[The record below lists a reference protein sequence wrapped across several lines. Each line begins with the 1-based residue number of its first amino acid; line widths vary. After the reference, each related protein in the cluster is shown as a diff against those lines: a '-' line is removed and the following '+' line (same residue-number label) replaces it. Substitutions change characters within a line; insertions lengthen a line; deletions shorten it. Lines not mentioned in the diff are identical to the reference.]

1 MSTPSSASAPSPSA
15 TASAPSTN
23 KASAY
28 AVGAIP
34 AFKPPVNYAAAASK
48 SKPSPPA
55 INGKDAPAVIGSF
68 GGSSPS
74 TAAAAAIAQA
84 AGNGQQGGHAKKPSA
99 QVEAANVPASKS
111 GAADGTF
118 LSLLSSLF
126 LGDRCATARRSLDGR
141 NGSDM

>member
-1 MSTPSSASAPSPSA
+1 MSNPSSTPTPSSTAAPSAS
-15 TASAPSTN
+15 ASAPSTN

-84 AGNGQQGGHAKKPSA
+84 AGNGQQAGHARKPSA
-99 QVEAANVPASKS
+99 QVEAASVPAPKS
-111 GAADGTF
+111 GAADGAF
-118 LSLLSSLF
+118 LVLVSFSRRLLCCTSLL
-126 LGDRCATARRSLDGR
+126 ARWREC
-141 NGSDM
+141 